1 MIERYTRP
9 EMAAVW
15 SEKNKADKWLQVEI
29 AVCEGWAK
37 RGVISPEEM
46 QKIRGASY
54 DLAKWQEYER
64 EMHHDLNAFVR
75 AVADSLGEESRWVHF
90 GLTSN
95 DVGDTALGLRM
106 SEACELLQQGIQ
118 ALMDAVKVRAV
129 EHKMTPTMGRSHGV
143 HGEPVSFGLKLAG
156 WWDEMRRNS
165 HRLVN
170 AREQVAVGKI
180 SGPVGS
186 HATVPPD
193 LEEEV
198 CGRLGLLVEPVS
210 TQVVHRDRH
219 AYFIATLGV
228 IASSLDR
235 FATEI
240 RHLQRTEVLE
250 VEEPFSAGQTGS
262 SSMPHKRNPEKCE
275 RVSGLARV
283 IRGYAIPAME
293 NVALWHERDISHS
306 SVERMIGPDATITL
320 DFALNRLAE
329 LIEKLVVYPENM
341 KRNLELFG
349 GLVHSERVLLALA
362 RKGMA
367 REDAYRLVQRN
378 AMKTWDADADF
389 QTSLKADADIGKLL
403 SAAEID
409 GCFDLAHH
417 FANVGVIFDRVFGK
431 T

>member
-9 EMAAVW
+9 EMGAVW

-29 AVCEGWAK
+29 AVCEAWAD
-37 RGVISPEEM
+37 RGVIPAEDLV
-46 QKIRGASY
+46 KIRGASY
-54 DLAKWQEYER
+54 DLQKWREYER
-64 EMHHDLNAFVR
+64 EMHHDFNAFVR
-75 AVADSLGEESRWVHF
+75 SVADSLGEESRWVHF
-90 GLTSN
+90 GLTSY
-95 DVGDTALGLRM
+95 DVEDTALALRM
-106 SEACELLQQGIQ
+106 VEAIDIIQTDIQ
-118 ALMDAVKVRAV
+118 ALLDAIAVRAR
-129 EHKMTPTMGRSHGV
+129 EYKMTPTMGRSHGV
-143 HGEPVSFGLKLAG
+143 HGEPISFGLKLAS

-193 LEEEV
+193 LEDDV
-198 CGRLGLLVEPVS
+198 CGRLGLLVEPIS

-219 AYFIATLGV
+219 AYFISTLAV

-275 RVSGLARV
+275 RISGLARLV
-283 IRGYAIPAME
+283 RAYASTSLE

-306 SVERMIGPDATITL
+306 SAERVILPDATIAL
-320 DFALNRLAE
+320 DYMLDLMTYIVRGML
-329 LIEKLVVYPENM
+329 VYPDRMRENM
-341 KRNLELFG
+341 DASY
-349 GLVHSERVLLALA
+349 GLPFSQRVLLALID
-362 RKGMA
+362 KGMN
-367 REDAYRLVQRN
+367 RQEAYKIVQSN
-378 AMKTWDADADF
+378 AMKSWEAKQLYLDILSRDE
-389 QTSLKADADIGKLL
+389 QVTSKLSQEEL
-403 SAAEID
+403 TAL
-409 GCFDLAHH
+409 FDVNWYLRHVDDS
-417 FANVGVIFDRVFGK
+417 FSRLGL
-431 T
+431 